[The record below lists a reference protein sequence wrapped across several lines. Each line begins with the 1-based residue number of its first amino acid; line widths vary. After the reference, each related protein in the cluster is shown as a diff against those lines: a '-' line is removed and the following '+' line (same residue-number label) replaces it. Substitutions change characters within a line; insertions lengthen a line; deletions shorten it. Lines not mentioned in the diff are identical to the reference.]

1 MFSKKLMTYIRT
13 NIYQILKAINHMDIS
28 ESKSLHGSLSF
39 FDQEAVPKL
48 LNLVQYEIKTVIP
61 SESNEH
67 LSVKKTKT
75 SSCGLNYKSLLQFG
89 SMTIKVIFQIIILYK
104 EYKWD

>member
-1 MFSKKLMTYIRT
+1 
-13 NIYQILKAINHMDIS
+13 MD
-28 ESKSLHGSLSF
+28 ESKPSRSSSNLIESDIPSLLTI
-39 FDQEAVPKL
+39 
-48 LNLVQYEIKTVIP
+48 VQDEIETVIP

-89 SMTIKVIFQIIILYK
+89 LMTINLIFQIIILYK
-104 EYKWD
+104 ENKRDG

>member
-1 MFSKKLMTYIRT
+1 
-13 NIYQILKAINHMDIS
+13 MDIT
-28 ESKSLHGSLSF
+28 ESKASRRSSDF
-39 FDQEAVPKL
+39 FDQESVPSL
-48 LNLVQYEIKTVIP
+48 LTIIQDEIETVIP

-89 SMTIKVIFQIIILYK
+89 LMAINLIFQIIILYK
-104 EYKWD
+104 EYNK

>member
-1 MFSKKLMTYIRT
+1 MNLT
-13 NIYQILKAINHMDIS
+13 
-28 ESKSLHGSLSF
+28 ESKSYHSSSSF
-39 FDQEAVPKL
+39 FEQEVPSL
-48 LNLVQYEIKTVIP
+48 LTIVHDEIETVRT

-89 SMTIKVIFQIIILYK
+89 LMTINLIFQIIILYK
-104 EYKWD
+104 DYNK

>member
-1 MFSKKLMTYIRT
+1 ME
-13 NIYQILKAINHMDIS
+13 IS
-28 ESKSLHGSLSF
+28 ESKPSRRSSNLFDPETTPSLLTI
-39 FDQEAVPKL
+39 
-48 LNLVQYEIKTVIP
+48 VQDEIETIIL

-89 SMTIKVIFQIIILYK
+89 LMTTNLIFQIIILYK
-104 EYKWD
+104 EYNRS

>member
-1 MFSKKLMTYIRT
+1 
-13 NIYQILKAINHMDIS
+13 MDLI
-28 ESKSLHGSLSF
+28 ESKSYHSPSSFEEIPSL
-39 FDQEAVPKL
+39 L
-48 LNLVQYEIKTVIP
+48 TIVQDEIETVIP

-89 SMTIKVIFQIIILYK
+89 LMP
-104 EYKWD
+104 EN

>member
-1 MFSKKLMTYIRT
+1 
-13 NIYQILKAINHMDIS
+13 MD
-28 ESKSLHGSLSF
+28 ESKPSRRSSDLIERDIPSLLTIIQ
-39 FDQEAVPKL
+39 D
-48 LNLVQYEIKTVIP
+48 EIETVIP

-89 SMTIKVIFQIIILYK
+89 LMTINLIFQIIILYK
-104 EYKWD
+104 EYNRD

>member
-1 MFSKKLMTYIRT
+1 MDE
-13 NIYQILKAINHMDIS
+13 LKASRRSSDLIERDIPS
-28 ESKSLHGSLSF
+28 ILTIIQ
-39 FDQEAVPKL
+39 D
-48 LNLVQYEIKTVIP
+48 EIKTVLP

-89 SMTIKVIFQIIILYK
+89 LMTIKLIFQIIILYK
-104 EYKWD
+104 EYNK